1 MNAICEIDKAG
12 RVVIPKRLREA
23 LHLRAGDRLQIEER
37 ENGLLIR
44 PEERPRM
51 IQEDGIWMMSGG
63 APIQT
68 PIEELIRGGYD
79 ERELRILGA
88 APESGDER
96 H

>member
-1 MNAICEIDKAG
+1 MNATCEIDKAG

-23 LHLRAGDRLQIEER
+23 LHLRAGDRLEIEER

-44 PEERPRM
+44 PEERTRL

-63 APIQT
+63 VPLETQVR
-68 PIEELIRGGYD
+68 ELIHGGYD
-79 ERELRILGA
+79 ERERRILGL
-88 APESGDER
+88 APASGVER